1 MRKHYPFRVRP
12 VRRLAYGMTLGL
24 LMAVSAPVPSVGAEH
39 DAPTVISGEELLSVR
54 EVIGWIE
61 ENSRYIFIYRTDV
74 DLDRQVSVELKVDDI
89 PAVLD
94 AMLAGTDLEY
104 SIRGRQIIIS
114 RKVVPADAGKEK
126 TVTGVV
132 ADAAGVPII
141 GANVTVKGVSGVGAI
156 TDVDGRFSIQVR
168 TGSVLEISY
177 LGFVTVDVTVGAR
190 DKLDV
195 IMQEDTEM
203 LDEIVVVGYGT
214 QTKKTLTGAVSVME
228 MDDLE
233 TSTVSTMSH
242 ALAGKAAGL
251 RVTQVSAKPGGGSTF
266 NIRGAASTGAGND
279 PLFVIDGF
287 PVTSTNT
294 LSSGNIYTEGTT
306 DNILSSINP
315 DDIESIT
322 VLKDAASTAIYG
334 ARAGH
339 GVILITT
346 KRGREHKPRVTYSGA
361 ASVQIPR
368 TNYRVLDTKMF
379 MDMRNRQAYEEYLKS
394 YGLDIY
400 EGYVAKPAD
409 GVIPEFTPVYTN
421 DQILNAEGTDWLDE
435 VMRTGYL
442 HQHNVSVN
450 GGTDKTRYL
459 ASINYMNQ
467 EGIVKNNGFSRFSA
481 RVNLDQDFNKY
492 ISVGLNASYT
502 QNSYDNVPLGD
513 DVNEYSGV
521 LTSAIQANPA
531 NPIYDENGDYYI
543 DPMRSTVPNP
553 VSLLEIQ
560 DKTVVDRLMASAFA
574 VARPVDGLQVKL
586 LLGADRSFQKRS
598 SYLPSTTL
606 QGSYNNGEANI
617 SQEEQTTYLMELTAQ
632 YERYFGDHYLKA
644 LGGYSFQKFV
654 TAGVSAGNKDFITDA
669 FGYNNLGYGAYAK
682 PSVGSWASTS
692 SIASTFFR
700 VNYSYANRYLV
711 EATLRADAASNFTP
725 DNRWGLFPS
734 VALGWLVNEEN
745 FMEGTEGWLSLMKL
759 RASYGQTGNSN
770 VGYRINDYYAVGNGT
785 LIGGVNSSGVY
796 AAGLGNPELTW
807 ETTSELNVGLD
818 MAFLDSRISFTAEYF
833 NRRITDLLVTNKPL
847 PSYNE
852 VSVIA
857 ANQGATQS
865 QGFEF
870 TLNTVNI
877 RKSDFEWNT
886 TLTLSHY
893 NDRWLDRGP
902 NWVSQPYQ
910 TETDPIRAWW
920 SYEAEGILQPGEKAP
935 AHQPDLV
942 PGMMKLK
949 DQNNDGLLNQYD
961 MVYVDNGDPK
971 IIYGLNNSIRW
982 KNWDF
987 NIYFYGEAGRKR
999 GESYFE
1005 GWTRMDNGA
1014 NVSTYSYNAF
1024 SSMNLTSKEPG
1035 YVRGGDGWGDYY
1047 VKSVYFIRCGNITL
1061 GYRIPVRKSICQ
1073 NLRVY
1078 VDVTNPFV
1086 ITNWTGLDPETDNGD
1101 YPYPNVTSFNLGLSV
1116 TF

>member
-1 MRKHYPFRVRP
+1 MKKHYPFRVRP
-12 VRRLAYGMTLGL
+12 VRRLACGMTLGL
-24 LMAVSAPVPSVGAEH
+24 VLAMAAPVPSGGAEN
-39 DAPTVISGEELLSVR
+39 DTPMAVSREELLSVR

-61 ENSRYIFIYRTDV
+61 ENSRYIFIYRTDI
-74 DLDRQVSVELKVDDI
+74 DLDRQVSVGLQKDNI

-94 AMLAGTDLEY
+94 VMLDGTGLEY

-114 RKVVPADAGKEK
+114 RKAAPADSGKEK

-141 GANVTVKGVSGVGAI
+141 GANITVKGASGVGAI
-156 TDVDGRFSIQVR
+156 TDVDGRFSISVR

-177 LGFVTVDVTVGAR
+177 LGFRTVEVTVGAR
-190 DKLDV
+190 DRLDV

-287 PVTSTNT
+287 PVTATNT

-368 TNYRVLDTKMF
+368 TNYRVLDTRTF

-400 EGYVAKPAD
+400 EGYVAQPAD

-435 VMRTGYL
+435 VMRTGYQQ
-442 HQHNVSVN
+442 QHNVSIN

-492 ISVGLNASYT
+492 ISAGLNASYT

-560 DKTVVDRLMASAFA
+560 DKTVVDRIMASAFA
-574 VARPVDGLQVKL
+574 VARPVDGLQLKI

-632 YERYFGDHYLKA
+632 YEKYFGDHYLKA

-669 FGYNNLGYGAYAK
+669 FGYNNLGYGSYAK

-734 VALGWLVNEEN
+734 VALGWLINEEK
-745 FMEGTEGWLSLMKL
+745 FMEGSKGWLSLMKL

-785 LIGGVNSSGVY
+785 VIGGVEAAGVY

-807 ETTSELNVGLD
+807 ETTSELNIGLD

-833 NRRITDLLVTNKPL
+833 NRRITDLLVTDKPL

-852 VSVIA
+852 VSTIA

-870 TLNTVNI
+870 TLNTVNL

-893 NDRWLDRGP
+893 EDRWLDRGP
-902 NWVSQPYQ
+902 NWVSEPYE
-910 TETDPIRAWW
+910 TATDPIRAWW
-920 SYEAEGILQPGEKAP
+920 SYEAEGILLPGEEAP
-935 AHQPDLV
+935 VHQPDLV

-949 DQNNDGLLNQYD
+949 DQNEDGLLNQYD

-999 GESYFE
+999 GASYFE
-1005 GWTRMDNGA
+1005 SWTRMDNGA

-1047 VKSVYFIRCGNITL
+1047 VKSIYFIRCGNITL

>member
-294 LSSGNIYTEGTT
+294 LSSGNIYTEGAT

-368 TNYRVLDTKMF
+368 TNYRVLDTKTF

-949 DQNNDGLLNQYD
+949 DQNEDGLLNQYD

-999 GESYFE
+999 GASYFE
-1005 GWTRMDNGA
+1005 SWTRMDNGA

-1047 VKSVYFIRCGNITL
+1047 VKSIYFIRCGNITL

>member
-1 MRKHYPFRVRP
+1 MKEQNHFRGRPCFRV
-12 VRRLAYGMTLGL
+12 VRSLSLAL
-24 LMAVSAPVPSVGAEH
+24 LMSVSVPVLMDGNLRAEMRHDGTTEPQTMKSV
-39 DAPTVISGEELLSVR
+39 IR
-54 EVIGWIE
+54 WIE
-61 ENSRYIFIYRTDV
+61 DNTRYIFIYQTDV
-74 DLDRQVSVELKVDDI
+74 DLDRRVEV
-89 PAVLD
+89 VLQKD
-94 AMLAGTDLEY
+94 NIQTLLDGVLSGTDLEY
-104 SIRGRQIIIS
+104 QIRGRQIMLS
-114 RKVVPADAGKEK
+114 RKTMAAESGEK
-126 TVTGVV
+126 TVSGVV
-132 ADAAGVPII
+132 SDNAGIPVI
-141 GANVTVKGVSGVGAI
+141 GASVVVKGKSGYGVI
-156 TDVDGRFSIQVR
+156 TDTDGRFSI
-168 TGSVLEISY
+168 TAPAGSVLEVSC
-177 LGFVTVDVTVGAR
+177 LGFKAAEITVGAR
-190 DKLDV
+190 DRIDIVLK
-195 IMQEDTEM
+195 EDMEM

-214 QTKKTLTGAVSVME
+214 QTKKTLTGAVSVMD

-287 PVTSTNT
+287 PVSSTGS

-346 KRGREHKPRVTYSGA
+346 KRGKDHKPRVTYSGA

-368 TNYRVLDTKMF
+368 TNYKVLDTKTF
-379 MDMRNRQAYEEYLKS
+379 MDMRNKQEYEEYLKS
-394 YGLDIY
+394 YGLGIY
-400 EGYVAKPAD
+400 EGYVAKPES
-409 GVIPEFTPVYTN
+409 GVIPAFTPRYTN
-421 DQILNAEGTDWLDE
+421 DEILRAEGTDWLDE
-435 VMRTGYL
+435 VMRTGYM
-442 HQHNVSVN
+442 HQHNISVN

-492 ISVGLNASYT
+492 VSAGLNASYT

-513 DVNEYSGV
+513 NVNEYSGV

-543 DPMRSTVPNP
+543 DPLRSTVPNP

-560 DKTVVDRLMASAFA
+560 DKTVRDRIMASAFA
-574 VARPVDGLQVKL
+574 VVRPVDGLQLKL
-586 LLGADRSFQKRS
+586 MLGADRNFQKRS
-598 SYLPSTTL
+598 SYVPSTTL
-606 QGSYNNGEANI
+606 QGANTNGDANI
-617 SQEEQTTYLMELTAQ
+617 SQEEQTTYLMEITAQ
-632 YERYFGDHYLKA
+632 YEKYFGDHYVKA
-644 LGGYSFQKFV
+644 LAGYSFQKFI
-654 TAGVSAGNKDFITDA
+654 TQGVSAGNKDFITDA
-669 FGYNNLGYGAYAK
+669 FGYNNLGYGAWAK
-682 PSVGSWASTS
+682 PSAGSWASTN

-700 VNYSYANRYLV
+700 VNWSYANRYLV

-725 DNRWGLFPS
+725 ENRWGLFPS
-734 VALGWLVNEEN
+734 VSVGWIINEEK
-745 FMEGTEGWLSLMKL
+745 FMRNTKDWLSILKL

-770 VGYRINDYYAVGNGT
+770 VGYRIHDYYAVGNNT
-785 LIGGVNSSGVY
+785 IIGGEESAGVY
-796 AAGLGNPELTW
+796 AAGLGNPNLTW
-807 ETTSELNVGLD
+807 ETTSEFNVGLD
-818 MAFLDSRISFTAEYF
+818 LGFLDSRISLSAEYF
-833 NRRITDLLVTNKPL
+833 RRKITDLLVTDKPL

-852 VSVIA
+852 VSTIA

-865 QGFEF
+865 QGVEI

-877 RKSDFEWNT
+877 QKAGFEWNT

-893 NDRWLDRGP
+893 EDRWLDRGP

-910 TETDPIRAWW
+910 KENDPIRAWW

-935 AHQPDLV
+935 VHQPDLV

-949 DQNNDGLLNQYD
+949 DQNDDGLLNQYD

-971 IIYGLNNSIRW
+971 IIYGFSNSLRY
-982 KNWDF
+982 KNLDF

-1005 GWTRMDNGA
+1005 SWTRMDNGA
-1014 NVSTYSYNAF
+1014 NVSTYSYRAF
-1024 SSMNLTSKEPG
+1024 SSSNLGATDPG

-1047 VKSVYFIRCGNITL
+1047 VKSIYFIRCGNITV
-1061 GYRIPVRKSICQ
+1061 GYRIPLKKSVCQ

-1078 VDVTNPFV
+1078 ADVTNPFV
-1086 ITNWTGLDPETDNGD
+1086 ITNWTGLDPETDNGT
-1101 YPYPNVTSFNLGLSV
+1101 YPYPNVTSFNLGLQV

>member
-368 TNYRVLDTKMF
+368 TNYRVLDTKTF

-560 DKTVVDRLMASAFA
+560 DKTVVDRLMA
-574 VARPVDGLQVKL
+574 
-586 LLGADRSFQKRS
+586 
-598 SYLPSTTL
+598 
-606 QGSYNNGEANI
+606 
-617 SQEEQTTYLMELTAQ
+617 
-632 YERYFGDHYLKA
+632 
-644 LGGYSFQKFV
+644 
-654 TAGVSAGNKDFITDA
+654 
-669 FGYNNLGYGAYAK
+669 
-682 PSVGSWASTS
+682 
-692 SIASTFFR
+692 
-700 VNYSYANRYLV
+700 
-711 EATLRADAASNFTP
+711 
-725 DNRWGLFPS
+725 
-734 VALGWLVNEEN
+734 
-745 FMEGTEGWLSLMKL
+745 
-759 RASYGQTGNSN
+759 
-770 VGYRINDYYAVGNGT
+770 
-785 LIGGVNSSGVY
+785 
-796 AAGLGNPELTW
+796 
-807 ETTSELNVGLD
+807 
-818 MAFLDSRISFTAEYF
+818 
-833 NRRITDLLVTNKPL
+833 
-847 PSYNE
+847 
-852 VSVIA
+852 
-857 ANQGATQS
+857 
-865 QGFEF
+865 
-870 TLNTVNI
+870 
-877 RKSDFEWNT
+877 
-886 TLTLSHY
+886 
-893 NDRWLDRGP
+893 
-902 NWVSQPYQ
+902 
-910 TETDPIRAWW
+910 
-920 SYEAEGILQPGEKAP
+920 
-935 AHQPDLV
+935 
-942 PGMMKLK
+942 
-949 DQNNDGLLNQYD
+949 
-961 MVYVDNGDPK
+961 
-971 IIYGLNNSIRW
+971 
-982 KNWDF
+982 
-987 NIYFYGEAGRKR
+987 
-999 GESYFE
+999 
-1005 GWTRMDNGA
+1005 
-1014 NVSTYSYNAF
+1014 
-1024 SSMNLTSKEPG
+1024 
-1035 YVRGGDGWGDYY
+1035 
-1047 VKSVYFIRCGNITL
+1047 
-1061 GYRIPVRKSICQ
+1061 
-1073 NLRVY
+1073 
-1078 VDVTNPFV
+1078 
-1086 ITNWTGLDPETDNGD
+1086 
-1101 YPYPNVTSFNLGLSV
+1101 
-1116 TF
+1116 

>member
-368 TNYRVLDTKMF
+368 TNYRVLDTKTF

-654 TAGVSAGNKDFITDA
+654 TAGVSAGNKDF
-669 FGYNNLGYGAYAK
+669 GAYAK

-1086 ITNWTGLDPETDNGD
+1086 ITNWTGLDPETDNGN

>member
-1 MRKHYPFRVRP
+1 MKEQNHFRGRPCSRLVRSLS
-12 VRRLAYGMTLGL
+12 LAL
-24 LMAVSAPVPSVGAEH
+24 LMS
-39 DAPTVISGEELLSVR
+39 LSVPVLMDGNLR
-54 EVIGWIE
+54 AEMRYDSKNEPQTMKSVIRWIE
-61 ENSRYIFIYRTDV
+61 DNTKYIFIYQTDV
-74 DLDRQVSVELKVDDI
+74 DLDRRVEVILQKDNI
-89 PAVLD
+89 PALLD
-94 AMLAGTDLEY
+94 VMLSGTGLEY
-104 SIRGRQIIIS
+104 KIRGRQIILN
-114 RKVVPADAGKEK
+114 RKTMAAESGEK
-126 TVTGVV
+126 TVSGIVSDNTGIPV
-132 ADAAGVPII
+132 I
-141 GANVTVKGVSGVGAI
+141 GASVMVKGRSGYGVI
-156 TDVDGRFSIQVR
+156 TDMDGRFSI
-168 TGSVLEISY
+168 TAPAGSVLEISC
-177 LGFVTVDVTVGAR
+177 LGFKAAEITVGAR
-190 DKLDV
+190 DMIDIVLK
-195 IMQEDTEM
+195 EDMEM

-214 QTKKTLTGAVSVME
+214 QTKKALTGAVSVME

-287 PVTSTNT
+287 PVSSTNS

-346 KRGREHKPRVTYSGA
+346 KRGKNHKPRVTYSGA

-368 TNYRVLDTKMF
+368 SNYKVLDTKTF
-379 MDMRNRQAYEEYLKS
+379 MDMRNKQEYEEYLKS
-394 YGLDIY
+394 YGLGIY
-400 EGYVAKPAD
+400 EGYVAKPED
-409 GVIPEFTPVYTN
+409 GVIPAFTPRYTN
-421 DQILNAEGTDWLDE
+421 DEILRADGTDWLDE
-435 VMRTGYL
+435 VMRTGYM

-481 RVNLDQDFNKY
+481 RVNIDQDFNKY
-492 ISVGLNASYT
+492 VSAGLNASYT

-521 LTSAIQANPA
+521 LTAAIQANPA

-543 DPMRSTVPNP
+543 DPLRSTVPNP

-560 DKTVVDRLMASAFA
+560 DKTVRDRIMASAFA
-574 VARPVDGLQVKL
+574 VVRPVNGLQLKL
-586 LLGADRSFQKRS
+586 MLGADRSFQKRS
-598 SYLPSTTL
+598 SYVPSTTL
-606 QGSYNNGEANI
+606 QGMNTNGDANI

-632 YERYFGDHYLKA
+632 YEKYFGDHYLKA
-644 LGGYSFQKFV
+644 LAGYSFQKF
-654 TAGVSAGNKDFITDA
+654 TAQGVSAGNKDFITDA
-669 FGYNNLGYGAYAK
+669 FGYNNLGYGAWAK
-682 PSVGSWASTS
+682 PSVGSWASTN

-700 VNYSYANRYLV
+700 VNWSYANRYLV

-725 DNRWGLFPS
+725 ENRWGLFPS
-734 VALGWLVNEEN
+734 VSVGWIINEEK
-745 FMEGTEGWLSLMKL
+745 FMHNTKDWLSILKL

-770 VGYRINDYYAVGNGT
+770 VGYRINDYYAVGNNT
-785 LIGGVNSSGVY
+785 IIGGEESAGVY
-796 AAGLGNPELTW
+796 AAGLGNPNLTW
-807 ETTSELNVGLD
+807 ETTSEFNVGLD
-818 MAFLDSRISFTAEYF
+818 LGFLDSRISLSAEYF
-833 NRRITDLLVTNKPL
+833 RRKITDLLVTDKPL

-852 VSVIA
+852 VSTIA

-865 QGFEF
+865 QGVEI

-877 RKSDFEWNT
+877 QKSDFEWNT

-893 NDRWLDRGP
+893 EDRWLDRGP

-910 TETDPIRAWW
+910 KEDDPIRAWW

-949 DQNNDGLLNQYD
+949 DQNDDGLLNQYD

-971 IIYGLNNSIRW
+971 IIYGFSNSLRY
-982 KNWDF
+982 KNFDF

-1005 GWTRMDNGA
+1005 SWTRMDNGA
-1014 NVSTYSYNAF
+1014 NVSTYSYRAF
-1024 SSMNLTSKEPG
+1024 SSSNLGATDPG

-1047 VKSVYFIRCGNITL
+1047 VKSIYFIRCGNITV
-1061 GYRIPVRKSICQ
+1061 GYRIPLKKSICQ

-1086 ITNWTGLDPETDNGD
+1086 ITNWTGLDPETDNGT
-1101 YPYPNVTSFNLGLSV
+1101 YPYPNVTSFNLGLQV